1 MKKTDKILI
10 AGSNGMVGSA
20 IVRSLKSAGYDN
32 LVYGS
37 REWVDFT
44 KSYETK
50 RFFINTVPDYI
61 FLTAARCG
69 GIFDNINYPVNYLLD
84 NLKIQNNII
93 ESAYEF
99 DVKKLMFFASSCIF
113 PKHANQPIKEE
124 YLLTGSLEPTN
135 EPYSIAKIAGI
146 KLCEAYN
153 KQYETNF
160 ISVNPCNIYGV
171 GDKFD
176 PMRGHVMSS
185 LIYKIWKAKKDGRRV
200 VECFGDGS
208 PMREFMYVDDLADAC
223 IHVMNNY
230 KSKEL
235 INIGTGVDI
244 TIRELAQ
251 TICEVI
257 DYRGDLVWDISK
269 PNGMMRK
276 VLDIQKLESL
286 GWQPKINLKAGIQK
300 VVNYLDGEYVED

>member
-1 MKKTDKILI
+1 M
-10 AGSNGMVGSA
+10 
-20 IVRSLKSAGYDN
+20 
-32 LVYGS
+32 
-37 REWVDFT
+37 E
-44 KSYETK
+44 
-50 RFFINTVPDYI
+50 
-61 FLTAARCG
+61 
-69 GIFDNINYPVNYLLD
+69 
-84 NLKIQNNII
+84 KIQ
-93 ESAYEF
+93 
-99 DVKKLMFFASSCIF
+99 
-113 PKHANQPIKEE
+113 
-124 YLLTGSLEPTN
+124 
-135 EPYSIAKIAGI
+135 
-146 KLCEAYN
+146 
-153 KQYETNF
+153 
-160 ISVNPCNIYGV
+160 
-171 GDKFD
+171 
-176 PMRGHVMSS
+176 
-185 LIYKIWKAKKDGRRV
+185 KDGRRV

-230 KSKEL
+230 ESKEL

-286 GWQPKINLKAGIQK
+286 GWQPKISLKAGIQK

>member
-1 MKKTDKILI
+1 
-10 AGSNGMVGSA
+10 
-20 IVRSLKSAGYDN
+20 
-32 LVYGS
+32 
-37 REWVDFT
+37 
-44 KSYETK
+44 
-50 RFFINTVPDYI
+50 
-61 FLTAARCG
+61 
-69 GIFDNINYPVNYLLD
+69 
-84 NLKIQNNII
+84 
-93 ESAYEF
+93 
-99 DVKKLMFFASSCIF
+99 
-113 PKHANQPIKEE
+113 
-124 YLLTGSLEPTN
+124 
-135 EPYSIAKIAGI
+135 
-146 KLCEAYN
+146 
-153 KQYETNF
+153 
-160 ISVNPCNIYGV
+160 
-171 GDKFD
+171 
-176 PMRGHVMSS
+176 MSS

-230 KSKEL
+230 ESKEL

-300 VVNYLDGEYVED
+300 AVSYTHLTLPTILRV